1 MIAVLKKSMTKL
13 HGTYW
18 SAKHAPQPNK
28 TRYRDD
34 KFRKAETTKVLLL
47 FNARMQLCALIEIT
61 LARAMRN
68 SSSHL
73 VWVTINTQYLVSS
86 STSND

>member
-1 MIAVLKKSMTKL
+1 MAHIGPRNMRHNQTKHDIAT
-13 HGTYW
+13 T
-18 SAKHAPQPNK
+18 N
-28 TRYRDD
+28 
-34 KFRKAETTKVLLL
+34 FRKAETTKVLLL
-47 FNARMQLCALIEIT
+47 FNACMQLCALIEIT

-68 SSSHL
+68 TSTHL